1 MRRSAKKICM
11 VLMAAAVLICS
22 LSGCVRMEV
31 GLNIQKDGSADV
43 GVSMGV
49 TEDLYAMLTQDGQ
62 DPMAEVKSKAEES
75 GYTAEEYEQDG
86 YKGLTMTQHIADLQ
100 QATQASDPYM
110 EGLSFTKEK
119 NGLREMMTL
128 SGAVNTAE
136 SMKENLD
143 GMTVDLSQFDVKLTV
158 TVPYAIT
165 ESNATEI
172 SEDGKTATWDLMT
185 VDTINLTCEGDV
197 LLFGMPV
204 AAALGIVGALAVVA
218 IVLIVVGAVR
228 KNRARKAQADG
239 MAEPPVGEDGP
250 EE

>member
-1 MRRSAKKICM
+1 MRRSVKKICM
-11 VLMAAAVLICS
+11 VLMVAAVLICG

-31 GLNIQKDGSADV
+31 GLDIQKDGSADV
-43 GVSMGV
+43 SVSMGV

-62 DPMAEVKSKAEES
+62 DPMAEVKSTAAEN

-100 QATQASDPYM
+100 QATQTDTYM

-119 NGLREMMTL
+119 NGFREMMTL

-136 SMKENLD
+136 SLKENMD

-197 LLFGMPV
+197 LLFGIPV
-204 AAALGIVGALAVVA
+204 TAALGIVGALAVVA